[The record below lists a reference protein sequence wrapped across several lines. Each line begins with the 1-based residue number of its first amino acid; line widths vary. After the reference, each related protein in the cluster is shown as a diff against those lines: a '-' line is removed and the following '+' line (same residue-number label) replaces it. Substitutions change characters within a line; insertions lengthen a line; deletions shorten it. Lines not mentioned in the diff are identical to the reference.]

1 MANRSSIKANEEEL
15 KAYFADLA
23 AQNLWPLWTL
33 NQSREPKSKAT
44 PYIWH
49 WRDLRPLAMRAAEL
63 VGTKEAERRVLVL
76 SNPGTQ
82 WVPPT
87 RSSPTFRWCCQ
98 VKSSGPI
105 VIPMARFAS
114 LSKARSVIP
123 SSMASAILWCLAIL

>member
-63 VGTKEAERRVLVL
+63 VGTKEAERECWYSPTRVP
-76 SNPGTQ
+76 SG
-82 WVPPT
+82 VPPT
-87 RSSPTFRWCCQ
+87 RSSPTF
-98 VKSSGPI
+98 GGA
-105 VIPMARFAS
+105 AR
-114 LSKARSVIP
+114 
-123 SSMASAILWCLAIL
+123 

>member
-63 VGTKEAERRVLVL
+63 VGTKEAERRVLVPTRVP
-76 SNPGTQ
+76 SG
-82 WVPPT
+82 VPPT

>member
-15 KAYFADLA
+15 KAYFADQA

-63 VGTKEAERRVLVL
+63 AIGLAKQQSPSIATSRTLSQPAFLNTRV
-76 SNPGTQ
+76 
-82 WVPPT
+82 
-87 RSSPTFRWCCQ
+87 R
-98 VKSSGPI
+98 
-105 VIPMARFAS
+105 
-114 LSKARSVIP
+114 
-123 SSMASAILWCLAIL
+123 